1 MFSPSQFFPLGT
13 MASADFLQ
21 FVVTTIFFFLVC
33 KTSSGKCYNFH
44 LIYLLHLH
52 LEIRAVLDFILYRKL
67 VRFKMPYMQF
77 LFVRPRFCFR
87 LPSDSASQRTPL
99 PLANSSYCQ
108 VCSGLSP
115 PSNNA
120 CRAHYKINKAIQTND
135 LVLILSVFIFK
146 NVFARRNDKSLRAF
160 RAFALCNKSCL

>member
-1 MFSPSQFFPLGT
+1 MIVQPFSSFFFPLVLWLLLT
-13 MASADFLQ
+13 SCSSLLLRD
-21 FVVTTIFFFLVC
+21 FFLVC
-33 KTSSGKCYNFH
+33 KTSSGKRYHLH

-52 LEIRAVLDFILYRKL
+52 LEIRAVLDFILCRKL

-115 PSNNA
+115 PSNSA
-120 CRAHYKINKAIQTND
+120 CRAHYKNTAEILRCFFELCYFIQWSHQTT
-135 LVLILSVFIFK
+135 
-146 NVFARRNDKSLRAF
+146 
-160 RAFALCNKSCL
+160 

>member
-1 MFSPSQFFPLGT
+1 

-21 FVVTTIFFFLVC
+21 FVVTTRFFSVC
-33 KTSSGKCYNFH
+33 KTSSGKRYHLH

-52 LEIRAVLDFILYRKL
+52 LEIRAILDFILCRKL

-120 CRAHYKINKAIQTND
+120 CRAHYKKEQERTAFTRRTLLLLCIWTIYTVPWAD
-135 LVLILSVFIFK
+135 LC
-146 NVFARRNDKSLRAF
+146 SLRY
-160 RAFALCNKSCL
+160 RSGEMP